1 MRYIHV
7 CVCFTCTYI
16 FLSIITPLFYLCI
29 VVPKHRTVQFWWKFI
44 IIHQQL
50 QSRVLL
56 FRRRHGKSQSVF
68 FFKFSIALLNVLL
81 SFIFIHSNGDNS
93 GSFIKEKL
101 IHPAVSCIE
110 AINDKYGKVEDD
122 LAGVDE
128 EEAYLTQG
136 EGGRVVKVEVV
147 GMKDINDL
155 QR

>member
-1 MRYIHV
+1 MRYLYSNKEI
-7 CVCFTCTYI
+7 Y
-16 FLSIITPLFYLCI
+16 FYLNN
-29 VVPKHRTVQFWWKFI
+29 
-44 IIHQQL
+44 
-50 QSRVLL
+50 SD
-56 FRRRHGKSQSVF
+56 GE
-68 FFKFSIALLNVLL
+68 
-81 SFIFIHSNGDNS
+81 NS
-93 GSFIKEKL
+93 GSFIREKL

-110 AINDKYGKVEDD
+110 AISDKYGKVDDD